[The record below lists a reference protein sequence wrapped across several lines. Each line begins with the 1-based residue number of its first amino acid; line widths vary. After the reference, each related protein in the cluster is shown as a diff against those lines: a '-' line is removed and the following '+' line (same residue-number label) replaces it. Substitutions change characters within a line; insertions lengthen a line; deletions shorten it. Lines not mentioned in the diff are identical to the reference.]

1 MPKSLATKGSPRI
14 TPCLWFDSHAE
25 QAAEFY
31 TGIFPHSG
39 VLEVTRYGEAG
50 HEVHGRLPGS
60 VMTVLFEL
68 DGQQFTALNGGPR
81 FRFDEAVSLQIACD
95 DQDEVD
101 YYWNRLVEGGEE
113 SVCGWLKDR
122 YGLSWQVVPRA
133 LPAML
138 RDANT
143 AASER
148 VMKALLQMKKFD
160 IAALERAF
168 AAD

>member
-1 MPKSLATKGSPRI
+1 MPRSLAANRPQRI
-14 TPCLWFDSHAE
+14 TPRLWFDSDAE

-31 TGIFPHSG
+31 TEIFRDSRIFA
-39 VLEVTRYGEAG
+39 VTRYGEAG
-50 HEVHGRLPGS
+50 QEIHGRPPGS

-81 FRFDEAVSLQIACD
+81 FRFDEAISLQIACD

-101 YYWNRLVEGGEE
+101 YYWNRLAEGGEE
-113 SVCGWLKDR
+113 SVCGWLKDK

-138 RDANT
+138 RDADT